1 METRLFVAAG
11 QQLTG
16 DLCKL
21 WNLPVLT
28 TARDELLHS

>member
-1 METRLFVAAG
+1 METLLFVAAG
-11 QQLTG
+11 LLTG

-28 TARDELLHS
+28 AARDELLHS